1 MLLIANPIYDV
12 VFKYLL
18 EDLEV
23 AKIIISILIGEEV
36 IDLEYLAQER
46 IAKVRDLRVFR
57 MDFKTKIK
65 TENGF
70 KIVMVEIQ
78 KASVS
83 KEIVR
88 FRKYLGEQYRDQ
100 NNLVDGKAIP
110 IYPIFFIG
118 KPLAKIQEPVIKI
131 VRHYEN
137 QYSEPL
143 KVDKEHFIESVSHD
157 CMIIQ
162 ISYSGKQ
169 SQSKIDKLLLFFDQD
184 NKRSAPISEQ
194 EYEELLLNPNKKHPK
209 GKMKYHFLEFDE
221 EKVPEG
227 FEKIFRRL
235 LKAAS
240 DNEVAELMDME
251 DSILSELEEFENE
264 IENKDKKLIDYV
276 IKLNSKDKELE
287 FERQNAE
294 NERQKAKNL
303 QVEVAKKL
311 ILKGMDIDFISDTT
325 GLSIEEIEK
334 FQ

>member
-12 VFKYLL
+12 VFKFLL

-131 VRHYEN
+131 VRQYEN
-137 QYSEPL
+137 QYNEPL
-143 KVDKEHFIESVSHD
+143 NIEKEHFIESVSHD

-240 DNEVAELMDME
+240 DNEVAELMDIE

-276 IKLNSKDKELE
+276 PNFASELLG
-287 FERQNAE
+287 FYN
-294 NERQKAKNL
+294 NC
-303 QVEVAKKL
+303 
-311 ILKGMDIDFISDTT
+311 F
-325 GLSIEEIEK
+325 
-334 FQ
+334 